1 MHGSPCGFV
10 DALGIPGVQ
19 ETKGVISTP
28 RAEPLVDLSPIVI
41 CEKPWRHGL
50 SHGRSLLT
58 ERSGVRLLDLTL
70 FLRTSLST
78 EREIH
83 SSGGFG
89 SMRMLR
95 SLSIT
100 SFSFLVSRSR
110 CSTCSFQ
117 EGTTTSIW
125 NLFGWFRSSYKCHLY
140 APFRK
145 KISRASR
152 INSTHSFR
160 RVGSIWN
167 CAVIDTGPSC
177 GAGGRVGSR
186 PWEKIVTGADSK
198 VRLLVKSIDSRKAG
212 TTRTMIIITNAN
224 PAAPRKVGTTP
235 ASLAASPPISP
246 PTPGS

>member
-1 MHGSPCGFV
+1 MVCLMEGAYLIEVTWWQSPV
-10 DALGIPGVQ
+10 
-19 ETKGVISTP
+19 
-28 RAEPLVDLSPIVI
+28 
-41 CEKPWRHGL
+41 
-50 SHGRSLLT
+50 
-58 ERSGVRLLDLTL
+58 LTL
-70 FLRTSLST
+70 LLRTSFSK

-89 SMRMLR
+89 SVRRLR
-95 SLSIT
+95 SFRRT
-100 SFSFLVSRSR
+100 SFSFFVIRSR
-110 CSTCSFQ
+110 WSKCCFQ
-117 EGTTTSIW
+117 EGTTISIR
-125 NLFGWFRSSYKCHLY
+125 NLFSWFRSSYKCHLY

-152 INSTHSFR
+152 INSTHSLR

-212 TTRTMIIITNAN
+212 TTRTMIIITNGN
-224 PAAPRKVGTTP
+224 P
-235 ASLAASPPISP
+235 
-246 PTPGS
+246 

>member
-1 MHGSPCGFV
+1 MVCLMEG
-10 DALGIPGVQ
+10 AYW
-19 ETKGVISTP
+19 P
-28 RAEPLVDLSPIVI
+28 RE
-41 CEKPWRHGL
+41 
-50 SHGRSLLT
+50 
-58 ERSGVRLLDLTL
+58 SGVRPLDLTL

-78 EREIH
+78 ERDIH

-89 SMRMLR
+89 SMRRLR

-117 EGTTTSIW
+117 EGTTTSIR

-177 GAGGRVGSR
+177 GAGGRVGASPR
-186 PWEKIVTGADSK
+186 EKIVNRARSK
-198 VRLLVKSIDSRKAG
+198 VRLLGKAIGTRKGGTPRETID
-212 TTRTMIIITNAN
+212 
-224 PAAPRKVGTTP
+224 
-235 ASLAASPPISP
+235 
-246 PTPGS
+246 